1 MQPRA
6 RAHCSSPLFSSP
18 ATMARITA
26 FVAAATL
33 CNAWTPARQIRP
45 RSLQL
50 RAADE
55 DFDVDMMLLE
65 TEEKMQKSS
74 GWTETKCCWG
84 SSSWV
89 PACAAGSGT
98 GDAVLP
104 SQVRAVLLDAAASD
118 RAEPPEC

>member
-6 RAHCSSPLFSSP
+6 RAPAEVIALQRSP

-26 FVAAATL
+26 LVAAATL
-33 CNAWTPARQIRP
+33 CNAWTPAQQIRP

-65 TEEKMQKSS
+65 TEEKMQKSIA
-74 GWTETKCCWG
+74 
-84 SSSWV
+84 
-89 PACAAGSGT
+89 ACVST
-98 GDAVLP
+98 VSYTHLTLP
-104 SQVRAVLLDAAASD
+104 TTD
-118 RAEPPEC
+118 

>member
-6 RAHCSSPLFSSP
+6 RARLLKSSLQRSP

-45 RSLQL
+45 RSLRL
-50 RAADE
+50 HMADE

-65 TEEKMQKSS
+65 TEEKCRSPS
-74 GWTETKCCWG
+74 
-84 SSSWV
+84 
-89 PACAAGSGT
+89 PRACPIS
-98 GDAVLP
+98 
-104 SQVRAVLLDAAASD
+104 
-118 RAEPPEC
+118 EH